1 MVIDN
6 YDDSDDS
13 YDDDD
18 DDSDEVILKPYG
30 IPIGAQRS
38 ASNHCG

>member
-6 YDDSDDS
+6 YDDSDDD
-13 YDDDD
+13 DDDD
-18 DDSDEVILKPYG
+18 DDSDEVIVKPYG